1 MTSDNRDPVRVLGRI
16 KQKQWDA
23 WKTAADLLGVSF
35 TELAKNA
42 LDMHCRILRVKLREV
57 DQLVKAKLAEV
68 EPEPEPE
75 SQEDPPKEPRRKLP
89 KQLQNKKPRKKHG

>member
-1 MTSDNRDPVRVLGRI
+1 MTLDNRDPVRVLGRV

-68 EPEPEPE
+68 EPEP
-75 SQEDPPKEPRRKLP
+75 QEDPPKEPRRKLP
-89 KQLQNKKPRKKHG
+89 KDVMKKRVNQ

>member
-1 MTSDNRDPVRVLGRI
+1 MSDNRDPVRVLGRI

-23 WKTAADLLGVSF
+23 WKAAADLLGVSF

-57 DQLVKAKLAEV
+57 DQMVKAKLAET

-75 SQEDPPKEPRRKLP
+75 PQKDPPKEPRRRLP
-89 KQLQNKKPRKKHG
+89 KQLQNKGPRKTK

>member
-1 MTSDNRDPVRVLGRI
+1 MSDNRDPVRVLGRI

-23 WKTAADLLGVSF
+23 WKTSADLLGVSF

-57 DQLVKAKLAEV
+57 DQLVKAKLAEA

-75 SQEDPPKEPRRKLP
+75 PQEDPPKEPRRKLP
-89 KQLQNKKPRKKHG
+89 KDVRKVRPNQ

>member
-23 WKTAADLLGVSF
+23 WKTAADLLGISF

-42 LDMHCRILRVKLREV
+42 LDMRCRILRAKLREV
-57 DQLVKAKLAEV
+57 DQIVKDRLAKSETQPQV
-68 EPEPEPE
+68 K
-75 SQEDPPKEPRRKLP
+75 PKEPRRKLP
-89 KQLQNKKPRKKHG
+89 KDVRKGRVKQ